1 MPQTESA
8 NNSGKIQPS
17 IAQYFSGRSMPSI
30 ETFANIC
37 AVLDLDANKI
47 LCLDQFNRDI
57 KITENTVNGEIKNK
71 RIKTH
76 RLNNELTTDFLSKSF
91 FSRFG

>member
-1 MPQTESA
+1 MIKKNQFRERLNKAIKESGMPQTESA

-30 ETFANIC
+30 ETFAKIC

-57 KITENTVNGEIKNK
+57 KITKNTVNGEIKK
-71 RIKTH
+71 
-76 RLNNELTTDFLSKSF
+76 
-91 FSRFG
+91 